1 MKYYEILYI
10 VHPALEGGHL
20 QDIVKSVD
28 DLIEKN
34 KGKVESNSD
43 WGKKKLAYPIEKQK
57 YGNYVL
63 VQFQSEGLDN
73 DKILKDLEHNPNI
86 LAYLLSNIDKSD
98 IVKESIKEESPAEES
113 PAEESPAEEAPA
125 EEAPAE
131 EASND
136 ENSSKD
142 DNEEEK

>member
-10 VHPALEGGHL
+10 VHPALEGGHF
-20 QDIVKSVD
+20 QDIVKSVN

-34 KGKVESNSD
+34 QGKIESNND

-57 YGNYVL
+57 YGTYNL
-63 VQFQSEGLDN
+63 VQFTSKGLDN
-73 DKILKDLEHNPNI
+73 SLILKDLEHNPNI

-98 IVKESIKEESPAEES
+98 IILEKEA
-113 PAEESPAEEAPA
+113 PAEEAPA

-131 EASND
+131 EAPAEEAPAEEAPD
-136 ENSSKD
+136 SK